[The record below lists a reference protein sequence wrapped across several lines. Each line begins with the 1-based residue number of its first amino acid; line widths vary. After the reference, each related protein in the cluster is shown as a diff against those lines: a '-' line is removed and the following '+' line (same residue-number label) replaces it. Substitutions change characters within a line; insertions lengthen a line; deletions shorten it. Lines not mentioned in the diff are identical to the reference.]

1 MQFLLNFIKG
11 LFIGAGAILPGIS
24 SGVICIILGIYEKLL
39 NSILNFF
46 KDIKNNMKDQFL
58 KRILRISKSTNIIVW
73 TTLFI
78 VGISTLVFV
87 IFCYDIEY
95 NNKNL
100 FNYLLNISIISLVV
114 MLAFIIVLTLVS
126 LIFSIVNRSIKKYL
140 SNKKKSQ

>member
-1 MQFLLNFIKG
+1 
-11 LFIGAGAILPGIS
+11 
-24 SGVICIILGIYEKLL
+24 
-39 NSILNFF
+39 
-46 KDIKNNMKDQFL
+46 MKDQFL
-58 KRILRISKSTNIIVW
+58 KRILRITKSTNIIVW

-95 NNKNL
+95 INNNKNL
-100 FNYLLNISIISLVV
+100 FNYLLNISIISLAV

-126 LIFSIVNRSIKKYL
+126 LIFSIVNRSIEKYL

>member
-1 MQFLLNFIKG
+1 
-11 LFIGAGAILPGIS
+11 
-24 SGVICIILGIYEKLL
+24 
-39 NSILNFF
+39 
-46 KDIKNNMKDQFL
+46 MKDQFL
-58 KRILRISKSTNIIVW
+58 KRILRITKSTNIIVW

-95 NNKNL
+95 INNNKNF
-100 FNYLLNISIISLVV
+100 FNYLLNISIISLAV

>member
-1 MQFLLNFIKG
+1 
-11 LFIGAGAILPGIS
+11 
-24 SGVICIILGIYEKLL
+24 
-39 NSILNFF
+39 
-46 KDIKNNMKDQFL
+46 MKDQFL
-58 KRILRISKSTNIIVW
+58 KRILRITKSTNIIVW

-100 FNYLLNISIISLVV
+100 FNYLLNISIISLAV

-126 LIFSIVNRSIKKYL
+126 LIFSIVNRSIEKYL

>member
-1 MQFLLNFIKG
+1 
-11 LFIGAGAILPGIS
+11 
-24 SGVICIILGIYEKLL
+24 
-39 NSILNFF
+39 
-46 KDIKNNMKDQFL
+46 MKDQFL
-58 KRILRISKSTNIIVW
+58 KRILRITKSTNIIVW

-87 IFCYDIEY
+87 ISCYDIEY

-100 FNYLLNISIISLVV
+100 FNYLLNISIISLAV

-126 LIFSIVNRSIKKYL
+126 LIFSIVNRSIEKYL

>member
-1 MQFLLNFIKG
+1 
-11 LFIGAGAILPGIS
+11 
-24 SGVICIILGIYEKLL
+24 
-39 NSILNFF
+39 
-46 KDIKNNMKDQFL
+46 MKDQFL

-95 NNKNL
+95 INNNKNF
-100 FNYLLNISIISLVV
+100 FNYLLNISIISLAV

>member
-1 MQFLLNFIKG
+1 
-11 LFIGAGAILPGIS
+11 
-24 SGVICIILGIYEKLL
+24 
-39 NSILNFF
+39 
-46 KDIKNNMKDQFL
+46 MKDQFL

-78 VGISTLVFV
+78 VGISTLVFA

-95 NNKNL
+95 INNNKNF